1 MKLEVITKGLEELK
15 AKEIKD
21 LFQPMLSKMVELEE
35 QANEVFARKQSK
47 KRSTDAKK
55 LRMQLVKVR
64 TGTAKIHKG
73 AKAYHLL
80 ATRALDGFK
89 SSQAF
94 AGHSLEDKLKQIEDH
109 DKIQE
114 EQRLLEVE
122 RQDKAA
128 NEAKDQEIADLR
140 KQLAAATAPAPVK
153 KEAVAPAPVVETP
166 PMETPRVIKP
176 EPVLADE
183 DLWVEL
189 LDTITSVKR
198 DFKFK
203 DDKNIKLHKNVS
215 KLVDK
220 VVTYINEKA

>member
-94 AGHSLEDKLKQIEDH
+94 AGHNLEDKLKQIEDH

-153 KEAVAPAPVVETP
+153 EVAPAPVVEMP
-166 PMETPRVIKP
+166 PMEAPRVIKP

-220 VVTYINEKA
+220 IVTYINEKA